1 MCQTSLIELRAVNKS
16 VTDRLTDTIVKCIV
30 RRSHLV
36 GVELNFYISFPRQFP
51 TLIFPSFALVRNK
64 LGVNLK

>member
-1 MCQTSLIELRAVNKS
+1 MCQTSLIELRAVHKS

-36 GVELNFYISFPRQFP
+36 GVELNFYIISSAISH
-51 TLIFPSFALVRNK
+51 LNISIICI
-64 LGVNLK
+64 GS